1 MPDAE
6 IQLSVLIPAFN
17 EEDRLE
23 KNLRTIVEVMTE
35 AKIRFEIIV
44 IDDGSQDRTAEIARS
59 LTRDGLP
66 LIVVSLEKNL
76 GKGFAL
82 KEGFPRCKGKYVV
95 FLDADL
101 DISPDQAVAYFDQ
114 IQTRD
119 LDVLIASKTHAD
131 SELDYPFLR
140 RVVSWVY
147 FLFVWLLFGLP
158 VHDTQ
163 TGLKIFRREVL
174 EKVFG
179 LILVKRYAY
188 DLELLVIANLLKFKI
203 GEAPVRI
210 QFQRPLGR
218 IRLWDYYTTGK
229 DTMAIFYRFRI
240 LRYYQKRAK

>member
-1 MPDAE
+1 MPDSE
-6 IQLSVLIPAFN
+6 IQLSILIPAFN

-23 KNLRTIVEVMTE
+23 KNLRTVVGVMTE

-44 IDDGSQDRTAEIARS
+44 VDDGSQDQTAEVARG
-59 LTRDGLP
+59 LARDGLP
-66 LIVVSLEKNL
+66 IIVESLRKNL

-82 KEGFPRCKGKYVV
+82 KEGFPHCKGQYIV

-101 DISPDQAVAYFDQ
+101 DISPDQAVTYFEQ
-114 IQTRD
+114 IQARK

-131 SELDYPFLR
+131 SELEYPLLR

-147 FLFVWLLFGLP
+147 FVFVVLLFGLP

-188 DLELLVIANLLKFKI
+188 DLELLVIANLLNYRI
-203 GEAPVRI
+203 GEAPVKIR
-210 QFQRPLGR
+210 FQRPLGR

-229 DTMAIFYRFRI
+229 DTMAIFYRLRI
-240 LRYYQKRAK
+240 LRYYQKKAR